1 MPFYEYECKHG
12 HVFDELCSM
21 SDRKRKKEC
30 PECGEKGSFII
41 SVRGKHHPHF
51 GNQDTLWNMRE
62 RKRTSETDK
71 KGNYRNKFSG
81 HI

>member
-1 MPFYEYECKHG
+1 MPFYDYECKHG
-12 HVFDELCSM
+12 HIFEEMCSM

-30 PECGEKGSFII
+30 PECGEKGSPII

-62 RKRTSETDK
+62 RKRLSETDK
-71 KGNYRNKFSG
+71 NGKYRNKFSG

>member
-1 MPFYEYECKHG
+1 MPFYDYQCKHG
-12 HVFDELCSM
+12 HVFEELCSM

-30 PECGEKGSFII
+30 PECGGKGNFII

>member
-1 MPFYEYECKHG
+1 MPFYDYQCKHN
-12 HVFDELCSM
+12 HVFEEMCSM

-30 PECGEKGSFII
+30 PECGEKGSVII
-41 SVRGKHHPHF
+41 SVKGKHHPHF

-62 RKRTSETDK
+62 RKRISETDK
-71 KGNYRNKFSG
+71 NGKYRTKFSG

>member
-1 MPFYEYECKHG
+1 MPFYDYECKHG
-12 HVFDELCSM
+12 HVFEEMCSM

-30 PECGEKGSFII
+30 PECGEKGSVII
-41 SVRGKHHPHF
+41 SVKGKHHPHF

-62 RKRTSETDK
+62 RKRLSETDK
-71 KGNYRNKFSG
+71 NGKYKDKFSG

>member
-1 MPFYEYECKHG
+1 M
-12 HVFDELCSM
+12 CSM
-21 SDRKRKKEC
+21 SDRNRKKEC
-30 PECGEKGSFII
+30 PECGEKGSVII
-41 SVRGKHHPHF
+41 SVKGKHHPHF

-71 KGNYRNKFSG
+71 NGKYRNKFSG

>member
-1 MPFYEYECKHG
+1 MPFYDYECKHG
-12 HVFDELCSM
+12 HVFEEMCSM

-30 PECGEKGSFII
+30 PECGEKGSFVI

>member
-1 MPFYEYECKHG
+1 MPFYDYQCKHN
-12 HVFDELCSM
+12 HVFEEMCSM
-21 SDRKRKKEC
+21 SDRNRKKEC
-30 PECGEKGSFII
+30 PECGEKGGVIM
-41 SVRGKHHPHF
+41 SVAKSRPHF

-71 KGNYRNKFSG
+71 QGNYKDKFSG

>member
-1 MPFYEYECKHG
+1 MPFYDYQCKHS
-12 HVFDELCSM
+12 HIFEELCSI
-21 SDRKRKKEC
+21 SDRNKKKDC
-30 PECGEKGSFII
+30 PECGEKGSFVI

-62 RKRTSETDK
+62 RKRISETNK
-71 KGNYRNKFSG
+71 NGKYRDKFSG

>member
-1 MPFYEYECKHG
+1 MPFYDYQCKHG
-12 HVFDELCSM
+12 HVFEELCSM
-21 SDRKRKKEC
+21 SDRNVDKDC
-30 PECGEKGSFII
+30 PECNEKGSVIMTI
-41 SVRGKHHPHF
+41 NQNRPHF

-62 RKRTSETDK
+62 RKRISETDK

>member
-1 MPFYEYECKHG
+1 MPFYDYQCKHG
-12 HVFDELCSM
+12 HVFEELCSM

-41 SVRGKHHPHF
+41 SVRGKHHPHL

-71 KGNYRNKFSG
+71 KGNYKDKFSG
-81 HI
+81 QI

>member
-1 MPFYEYECKHG
+1 MPFYDYQCNHG
-12 HVFDELCSM
+12 HIVEEMCSM
-21 SDRKRKKEC
+21 SDRNRKKEC
-30 PECGEKGSFII
+30 PECGEKGDVIFSINK
-41 SVRGKHHPHF
+41 SKPHF

-71 KGNYRNKFSG
+71 NGKYRNKFSG

>member
-1 MPFYEYECKHG
+1 MPFYDYECKHG
-12 HVFDELCSM
+12 HVFEEMCSM

-30 PECGEKGSFII
+30 PECGEKGSVII

-62 RKRTSETDK
+62 RKRISETDK
-71 KGNYRNKFSG
+71 NGKYRNKFSG

>member
-1 MPFYEYECKHG
+1 MPFYDYQCKHG
-12 HVFDELCSM
+12 HVFEELCSM

-30 PECGEKGSFII
+30 PECGEKGSVII
-41 SVRGKHHPHF
+41 SVKGKNHPHF

-62 RKRTSETDK
+62 RKRISETDK
-71 KGNYRNKFSG
+71 NGNYRNKFSG

>member
-1 MPFYEYECKHG
+1 MPFYDYECKHG
-12 HVFDELCSM
+12 HVFEEMCSM

>member
-1 MPFYEYECKHG
+1 MPFYDYECKHG
-12 HVFDELCSM
+12 HVFEELCSM

-30 PECGEKGSFII
+30 PECGEKGSVII

-62 RKRTSETDK
+62 RKRISETDK
-71 KGNYRNKFSG
+71 NGKYRNKFSG

>member
-1 MPFYEYECKHG
+1 MPFYDYECKHG
-12 HVFDELCSM
+12 HVFEELCSM

-30 PECGEKGSFII
+30 PECGGKGNFII

-62 RKRTSETDK
+62 RKRISETDN

>member
-1 MPFYEYECKHG
+1 MPFYDYECKHG
-12 HVFDELCSM
+12 HIFEELCSM

-30 PECGEKGSFII
+30 PECGEKGSVII
-41 SVRGKHHPHF
+41 SVRGQHHPHF

-62 RKRTSETDK
+62 RKRISETDK
-71 KGNYRNKFSG
+71 NGNYRNKFSG

>member
-1 MPFYEYECKHG
+1 MPFYDYECKHG
-12 HVFDELCSM
+12 HVFEEMCSM

-30 PECGEKGSFII
+30 PECGEKGSVII
-41 SVRGKHHPHF
+41 SVKGKHHPHF

-62 RKRTSETDK
+62 RKRISETDK
-71 KGNYRNKFSG
+71 NGKYRNKFSG

>member
-1 MPFYEYECKHG
+1 MPFYDYECKHG
-12 HVFDELCSM
+12 HVFEEMCSM

-30 PECGEKGSFII
+30 PECGEKGSVII

-62 RKRTSETDK
+62 RKRLSETNK
-71 KGNYRNKFSG
+71 QGKYRNKFSG

>member
-1 MPFYEYECKHG
+1 MPFYDYECKHG
-12 HVFDELCSM
+12 HVFEEMCSM

-62 RKRTSETDK
+62 RKRLSETNK
-71 KGNYRNKFSG
+71 QGKYRNKFSG

>member
-1 MPFYEYECKHG
+1 MPFYDYQCKHG
-12 HVFDELCSM
+12 HVFEELCSM

-62 RKRTSETDK
+62 RKRLSETDK
-71 KGNYRNKFSG
+71 NGKYRNKFSG

>member
-1 MPFYEYECKHG
+1 MPFDDYQCKHN
-12 HVFDELCSM
+12 HVFEEMCSM
-21 SDRKRKKEC
+21 SDRNRKKDC
-30 PECGEKGSFII
+30 PECGEKGGVIM
-41 SVRGKHHPHF
+41 SVAKSRPHF

-71 KGNYRNKFSG
+71 NGKYRNKFSG

>member
-1 MPFYEYECKHG
+1 MPFYDYECKHG
-12 HVFDELCSM
+12 HVFEELCSM

-30 PECGEKGSFII
+30 PECGGKGNFII

-71 KGNYRNKFSG
+71 NGKYRNKFSG

>member
-1 MPFYEYECKHG
+1 MPFYDNECKHG
-12 HVFDELCSM
+12 HVFEEMCSM

-30 PECGEKGSFII
+30 PECGEKGSVII
-41 SVRGKHHPHF
+41 SVKGKHHPHF

-62 RKRTSETDK
+62 RKRISETDK
-71 KGNYRNKFSG
+71 KGKYRNKFSG